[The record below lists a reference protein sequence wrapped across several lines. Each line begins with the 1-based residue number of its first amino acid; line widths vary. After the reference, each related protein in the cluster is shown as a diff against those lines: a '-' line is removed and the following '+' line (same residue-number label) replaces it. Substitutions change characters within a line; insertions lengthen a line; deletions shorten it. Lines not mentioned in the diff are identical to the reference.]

1 VLLLAAALPLPD
13 FLGIGAGWLVFLQ
26 LQQQSQLIRVMNA

>member
-1 VLLLAAALPLPD
+1 LLLPD

-26 LQQQSQLIRVMNA
+26 LHPAALQQQSQLIRVMNA